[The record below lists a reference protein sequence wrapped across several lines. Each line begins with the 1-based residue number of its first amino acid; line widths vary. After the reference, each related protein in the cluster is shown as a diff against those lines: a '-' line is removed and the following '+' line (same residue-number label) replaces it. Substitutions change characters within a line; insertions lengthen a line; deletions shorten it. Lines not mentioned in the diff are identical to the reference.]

1 MTQKE
6 MEQINREI
14 EKELLETEKDLRL
27 SEAESEIR
35 SVKQSIFDWL
45 MIMILM
51 IIIGSNIALF
61 YYHVL

>member
-6 MEQINREI
+6 MDQINREI

-27 SEAESEIR
+27 SETEIR
-35 SVKQSIFDWL
+35 SIKQSIFDWL
-45 MIMILM
+45 MIIIL
-51 IIIGSNIALF
+51 IFIIGSNIALF

>member
-6 MEQINREI
+6 MDQINREI

-45 MIMILM
+45 MIMIL
-51 IIIGSNIALF
+51 IIIICSNIALF
-61 YYHVL
+61 YYRAL

>member
-6 MEQINREI
+6 IDQINREI

-27 SEAESEIR
+27 SETEIR
-35 SVKQSIFDWL
+35 SIKQSIFDWL
-45 MIMILM
+45 MIIIL
-51 IIIGSNIALF
+51 IFIIGSNIALF